1 MPVRAIDVGYGNV
14 KYCQGE
20 TEGQLLCGHFPSI
33 ASLFTGMDRGAGVMS
48 TRDLIEVESGNSRY
62 LVGRDSIDTL
72 SARDDRGRTLLASYI
87 DMPQHLALL
96 RGALAYIGDL
106 HIELLVSG
114 LPVSYFAQD
123 KERLAERLRG
133 EHRFPEG
140 RIITV
145 RDAWVIPQPVGGFI
159 SYFMDSGQLGNLE
172 DLKSLTIDVG
182 YYTVDWLVC
191 RGLKMQEERSGSTT
205 GGMSLIL
212 EKLAELI
219 SVDRQARLSDT
230 HLIDTGIR
238 NGFRTR
244 IQGQP
249 YDFSHLIPKMDDHIT
264 AVMQS
269 VAKSVGSL
277 DDIDVIV
284 LVGGGA
290 SCYQKIARKLL
301 NNRDIIVPGDSLY
314 ANVKGFYLAGQQRR
328 RNAR

>member
-1 MPVRAIDVGYGNV
+1 MSVRAIDVGYGNV

-20 TEGQLLCGHFPSI
+20 KEGQLLCGHFPSI
-33 ASLFTGMDRGAGVMS
+33 ASLYTGVDRGAGVMS
-48 TRDLIEVESGNSRY
+48 KRDLVEVESGNSRY
-62 LVGRDSIDTL
+62 LVGRDSVDTL
-72 SARDDRGRTLLASYI
+72 SARDDRGRTLLEDYI

-96 RGALAYIGDL
+96 RGALAYIDDP
-106 HIELLVSG
+106 HIDLLVSG

-123 KERLAERLRG
+123 KEKMAERLKG
-133 EHRFPEG
+133 EHRFPDG
-140 RIITV
+140 QVITV
-145 RDAWVIPQPVGGFI
+145 SDTWIIPQPVGGFI
-159 SYFMDSGQLGNLE
+159 NYFMDSGQLGNLE

-191 RGLKMQEERSGSTT
+191 RGLKMQEERSGSTA

-230 HLIDTGIR
+230 HLIDMGIR
-238 NGFRTR
+238 SGFRTR

-249 YDFSHLIPKMDDHIT
+249 YDFSHLIPNMDDHIT

-269 VAKSVGSL
+269 VVKSVGSL

-290 SCYQKIARKLL
+290 SCYQKITRKLL

-314 ANVKGFYLAGQQRR
+314 ANVKGFYLAGQRR
-328 RNAR
+328 HQSAR